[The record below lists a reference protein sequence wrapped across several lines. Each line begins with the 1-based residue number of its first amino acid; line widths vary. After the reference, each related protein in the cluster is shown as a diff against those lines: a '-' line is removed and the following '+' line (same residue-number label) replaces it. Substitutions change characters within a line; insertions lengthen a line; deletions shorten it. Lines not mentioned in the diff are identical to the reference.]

1 LETDHREGRIVRFIT
16 SSPAA
21 PQVPPAA
28 PAVFGF
34 QGVTLNLP
42 VQGILFDMDGILVSS
57 LGSVERSW
65 AKWGD
70 MRGVDGA
77 KAIQTAHGKR
87 AIETIRLL
95 RPDLDD
101 VAELAVIEQIEIDDT
116 EGLMVLP
123 GVQGLLQSLPQGS
136 WTICTSA
143 TKRLARIRMEHAGL
157 TPPQDF
163 ISADMVDHG
172 KPHPEPYLRG
182 AALLGFAPDRCLVIE
197 DAPAGCAAG
206 KAAGAT
212 VLATLFSHTA
222 EQLSAADYLIH
233 SLEGLRVTGYAGDLT
248 VCFEPVSPHAR

>member
-1 LETDHREGRIVRFIT
+1 LVKG
-16 SSPAA
+16 A
-21 PQVPPAA
+21 Q
-28 PAVFGF
+28 
-34 QGVTLNLP
+34 LNLQ

-65 AKWGD
+65 AKWGE

-116 EGLMVLP
+116 DGLVVLP
-123 GVQGLLQSLPQGS
+123 GVQALLASLPEGS

-143 TKRLARIRMEHAGL
+143 TKRLARVRMEHAGL
-157 TPPQDF
+157 TPPANF

-172 KPHPEPYLRG
+172 KPHPEPYQRG
-182 AALLGFAPDRCLVIE
+182 AALLGFAPERCLVIE
-197 DAPAGCAAG
+197 DAPAGCTAG

-212 VLATLFSHTA
+212 VLATLFSHTK
-222 EQLSAADYLIH
+222 EQLADADYLVE
-233 SLEGLRVTGYAGDLT
+233 SLESMRVKSTPDDLS
-248 VCFEPVSPHAR
+248 VSF

>member
-1 LETDHREGRIVRFIT
+1 VK
-16 SSPAA
+16 
-21 PQVPPAA
+21 
-28 PAVFGF
+28 
-34 QGVTLNLP
+34 LNLQ

-65 AKWGD
+65 AKWGE

-116 EGLMVLP
+116 EGLVVLP
-123 GVQGLLQSLPQGS
+123 GVQALLASLPEGS

-143 TKRLARIRMEHAGL
+143 TKRLARVRMEYAGL
-157 TPPQDF
+157 TPPEHF
-163 ISADMVDHG
+163 ISADMVEHG

-182 AALLGFAPDRCLVIE
+182 AALLGFAPERCLVIE

-212 VLATLFSHTA
+212 VLATLFSHTK
-222 EQLSAADYLIH
+222 EQLAEADYLVE
-233 SLEGLRVTGYAGDLT
+233 SLEGVRVTGVSGDLS
-248 VCFEPVSPHAR
+248 VSL

>member
-1 LETDHREGRIVRFIT
+1 LVKG
-16 SSPAA
+16 A
-21 PQVPPAA
+21 Q
-28 PAVFGF
+28 
-34 QGVTLNLP
+34 LNLQ

-65 AKWGD
+65 AKWGE

-116 EGLMVLP
+116 DGLVVLP
-123 GVQGLLQSLPQGS
+123 GVQALLASLPEGS

-143 TKRLARIRMEHAGL
+143 TKRLARVRMEHAGL
-157 TPPQDF
+157 TPPANF
-163 ISADMVDHG
+163 ISADTVDHG
-172 KPHPEPYLRG
+172 KPHPEPYQRG
-182 AALLGFAPDRCLVIE
+182 AALLGFAPERCLVIE
-197 DAPAGCAAG
+197 DAPAGCTAG

-212 VLATLFSHTA
+212 VLATLFSHTK
-222 EQLSAADYLIH
+222 EQLADADYLVE
-233 SLEGLRVTGYAGDLT
+233 SLESMRVKSTPDDLS
-248 VCFEPVSPHAR
+248 VSF